1 MRTTL
6 SSLIVGCVFLLGVT
20 SSAFGQGEE
29 NATVVNSINVFN
41 EIMAV
46 PANSI
51 PQALLKD
58 AYAVAIIPR
67 VIKAGFIVGA
77 RYGRGV
83 LMVRDES
90 GGWYAPV
97 FITLIGGNVGYQIGV
112 QSTDVILVFKTRQSV
127 QGLLNGKFTVGADA
141 AVAAGP
147 VGRQAAAATDGQLK
161 AEIYSY
167 SRSRGLFAGVS
178 IDGSVIQIDRTANA
192 VYYRS
197 PAPGAPPIV
206 PPSAQQ
212 LVSLVAR
219 YTGWVPPESQVAAAS
234 PEGPTF
240 QPTVAQE
247 YAKDEATAVREE
259 LAEFAPQLYE
269 LLDPT
274 WQSYLALPA
283 EIFNGVGQPSQQVLA
298 DCLARFQT
306 VQNDP
311 RYKSLADRPEFQT
324 VYGLLKHYSLALEGE
339 QPTISLPAPPP
350 AP

>member
-6 SSLIVGCVFLLGVT
+6 CSLTVCCLCLLGAP
-20 SSAFGQGEE
+20 SAVLGQAQEAE
-29 NATVVNSINVFN
+29 TVANSISVFN

-83 LMVRDES
+83 LLVREDN
-90 GGWYAPV
+90 GAWYAPM

-112 QSTDVILVFKTRQSV
+112 QSTDVILVFKTRQSA
-127 QGLLNGKFTVGADA
+127 QGLLSGKFTVGADA

-161 AEIYSY
+161 AEIFSY

-192 VYYRS
+192 DYYRS

-206 PPSAQQ
+206 PPAAQQ
-212 LVSLVAR
+212 LVTLIAQQ
-219 YTGWVPPESQVAAAS
+219 TGTVPPASQVASATGAGS
-234 PEGPTF
+234 AY
-240 QPTVAQE
+240 QPTVAKQ
-247 YAKDEATAVREE
+247 YAQDEATAVREE
-259 LAEFAPQLYE
+259 LARFSPQLYE
-269 LLDPT
+269 LLDPA

-283 EIFNGVGQPSQQVLA
+283 EIFSGVGQPSPQALA
-298 DCLARFQT
+298 DCMARFDA
-306 VQNDP
+306 VQANP
-311 RYKSLADRPEFQT
+311 SYRSLADRPEFQT
-324 VYGLLKHYSLALEGE
+324 VFGLLKHYSRALSGE
-339 QPTISLPAPPP
+339 QPTIALPAPPP